1 MDRPAPV
8 TLLLGSAAALVMV
21 GVTGWVSL
29 PASVGS
35 ALPANSLYAMWLA
48 AGGLAIGIWIV
59 RARPVTT
66 DPVIAA
72 AATLAALAPL
82 AMVPLVGST
91 DATIV
96 RLGLTVAAIGALPLG
111 LVLADR
117 APSGSSATRAR
128 AVGIM
133 GVGAALVIGV
143 VGETFPDLRTAGYVA
158 PADLSIRWM
167 LLGLATVVPGAVAAV
182 SALRASGA
190 ATPVQRILAGLGLAT
205 AGIVPCVTGIAL
217 VTQAWHIFALPI
229 VAAGLMAAVLG
240 RVAIGPLA
248 RVAGSAASERDRVV
262 AAAEAERGRLAA
274 TLHDGPLGDI
284 ALLVQRLDQAGDADN
299 AAIARSIANDLRD
312 IGNDLKVPVLEDL
325 GAGPA
330 LEWLAERIGRRAGAR
345 VQVEIEATV
354 RPPAVVE
361 LAIYRIAHEAVV
373 NAVKHGR
380 PPVSVRYVATPDRVS
395 LTVADMGPG
404 LDRAAAGR
412 ARKEG
417 RMGLLTMAQRAE
429 AIGATLVVGTAGTT
443 GTRVGLEWAPAP
455 G

>member
-1 MDRPAPV
+1 
-8 TLLLGSAAALVMV
+8 
-21 GVTGWVSL
+21 
-29 PASVGS
+29 
-35 ALPANSLYAMWLA
+35 
-48 AGGLAIGIWIV
+48 
-59 RARPVTT
+59 
-66 DPVIAA
+66 
-72 AATLAALAPL
+72 
-82 AMVPLVGST
+82 
-91 DATIV
+91 
-96 RLGLTVAAIGALPLG
+96 
-111 LVLADR
+111 
-117 APSGSSATRAR
+117 
-128 AVGIM
+128 
-133 GVGAALVIGV
+133 
-143 VGETFPDLRTAGYVA
+143 
-158 PADLSIRWM
+158 
-167 LLGLATVVPGAVAAV
+167 
-182 SALRASGA
+182 
-190 ATPVQRILAGLGLAT
+190 
-205 AGIVPCVTGIAL
+205 VTGIAL
-217 VTQAWHIFALPI
+217 VTQAWHIFALPF